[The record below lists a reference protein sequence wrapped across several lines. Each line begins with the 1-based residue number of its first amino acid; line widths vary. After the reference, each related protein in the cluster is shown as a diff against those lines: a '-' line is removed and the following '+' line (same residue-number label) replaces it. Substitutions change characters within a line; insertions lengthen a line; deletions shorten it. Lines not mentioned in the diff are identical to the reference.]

1 VAAADSTAAALLTF
15 GPGAPAAAEAEVIR
29 LVNDE
34 RAAAGCSPLTV
45 SPLLVQVARAHSQ
58 AMAVSGAFR
67 HNSPD
72 GRTPFQRLTAAGYRY
87 SIATENIA
95 AGQPNAS
102 AVMSAWKASDEHMTN
117 MLDCRLTQIGVGVV
131 NRPGS
136 QYGTY
141 WTQDIATPM

>member
-1 VAAADSTAAALLTF
+1 V
-15 GPGAPAAAEAEVIR
+15 AEAEVIR
-29 LVNDE
+29 LVNVE
-34 RAAAGCSPLTV
+34 RSRAGCAAVTV
-45 SPLLVQVARAHSQ
+45 SPLLVQVARGHSQ
-58 AMAVSGAFR
+58 EMAVSGTFR

-72 GRTPFQRLTAAGYRY
+72 GRTPFQRLTAVGYDY

-102 AVMSAWKASDEHMTN
+102 AVMAAWLGSEEHRSN

-136 QYGTY
+136 QYGVY